1 MSISKTLQED
11 KSTKTKQ
18 ILINSA
24 SELFVKFG
32 VNKVTIDDICN
43 NCGLTKGSF
52 YHYFP
57 SKNYIV
63 AFSINS
69 GLDRYLEENYVLD
82 KNLSVIDQFVAL
94 NLCTFDYFCG
104 IGKELTGLSFVS
116 MLNTYTDVHVEG
128 RHYVNIL
135 NSILNR
141 AKNESLITNM
151 NNEEAYHHCSS
162 IITGILMEWCIS
174 TDRLNDMIDWKKL
187 IKIKSK
193 SLNSSN
199 FNIL

>member
-1 MSISKTLQED
+1 MSIIKTFQED
-11 KSTKTKQ
+11 KSAKTKQ

-52 YHYFP
+52 YYYFP

-63 AFSINS
+63 AFSINA
-69 GLDRYLEENYVLD
+69 GLDRYLEENYILD
-82 KNLSVIDQFVAL
+82 QNLSVIDQFIAF

-104 IGKELTGLSFVS
+104 IGKDLTGLSFVS
-116 MLNTYTDVHVEG
+116 MINTYTDVHVDG
-128 RHYVNIL
+128 RYYVNIL
-135 NSILNR
+135 NLIVQR
-141 AKNESLITNM
+141 AKEELIINDM

-174 TDRLNDMIDWKKL
+174 TDRLNDTIDWKKL
-187 IKIKSK
+187 ITIKSK
-193 SLNSSN
+193 SL
-199 FNIL
+199 